1 MPMNANAA
9 TSSPRYWSPADS
21 VTVNMLDLQ
30 PLAWHP
36 QERLLAVGGADGTV
50 AAFELAR

>member
-1 MPMNANAA
+1 MPRNANAA
-9 TSSPRYWSPADS
+9 TSSLRYGSPADS

-36 QERLLAVGGADGTV
+36 QERLLAVGDTDGTV
-50 AAFELAR
+50 AAFEFAR